1 MGKYLAFAQLRAQ
14 QTGESV
20 EYMTESIITG
30 LARQSIP
37 ILDNLGLSAVELNK
51 EAAKT
56 GSIFSAAGVII
67 DRSMAQSGK
76 AIDTAGSKI
85 ERMNAKW
92 ENTKV
97 AVGNAL
103 LSTFDF
109 LSQIKDIGNPVSK
122 MANDL
127 EESERQRNKE
137 RQDLLRKEAQGLT
150 IEQLTLKLKEARL
163 DKDKLAIQ
171 TYDSMIKQAQKLEQA
186 EKERNAVSINNINLQ
201 IEGLQFQRDKLDVEK
216 DSREIGKI
224 NAQIAELQLKLEEAN
239 GTAAKKRLAT
249 QKAIA
254 DANKKMAEQNKQNL
268 IEEAAERE
276 AAATAGAKEVEE
288 ILLSNKALQLKLDA
302 ETKIARMKSQLVGET
317 DKLTALELESNIAY
331 MESEL
336 KKLQLVEE
344 VEDKIR
350 KDDTMTAETELALRQ
365 NLNAQLAL
373 LDAELAQK
381 RVDLSKK
388 TEEALR
394 DEAKKTAKTQEQ
406 LFKEVAEYAKNN
418 SAEILSA
425 AIGLTE
431 ALSENGIARIKEDG
445 ELANEAL
452 SQQLER
458 GQITEQEYQ
467 RRKEA
472 SDAQFRARELAIRRR
487 QAVLRKAE
495 ALFNIALSTNE
506 AIAKN
511 AGNPFLIALVAAI
524 GAAQAAAVL
533 AQPLPK
539 YAKGTKFVK
548 GEGFANGIDTVPA
561 LLTKG
566 ERVIDA
572 KTNQMYWDDLNAI
585 QDKRIRPTELSDIS
599 ALVGELRK
607 NRKRTVVHVANIGD
621 LKQTQID
628 PRSRW

>member
-1 MGKYLAFAQLRAQ
+1 
-14 QTGESV
+14 
-20 EYMTESIITG
+20 
-30 LARQSIP
+30 
-37 ILDNLGLSAVELNK
+37 
-51 EAAKT
+51 
-56 GSIFSAAGVII
+56 
-67 DRSMAQSGK
+67 
-76 AIDTAGSKI
+76 
-85 ERMNAKW
+85 
-92 ENTKV
+92 
-97 AVGNAL
+97 
-103 LSTFDF
+103 
-109 LSQIKDIGNPVSK
+109 
-122 MANDL
+122 
-127 EESERQRNKE
+127 
-137 RQDLLRKEAQGLT
+137 
-150 IEQLTLKLKEARL
+150 
-163 DKDKLAIQ
+163 
-171 TYDSMIKQAQKLEQA
+171 
-186 EKERNAVSINNINLQ
+186 
-201 IEGLQFQRDKLDVEK
+201 
-216 DSREIGKI
+216 
-224 NAQIAELQLKLEEAN
+224 LQLKLEEAN

-317 DKLTALELESNIAY
+317 DKLTALELEGNIAY

-511 AGNPFLIALVAAI
+511 AGNPFLVALVAAI

-585 QDKRIRPTELSDIS
+585 QDKRVRPTELSDLS

-607 NRKRTVVHVANIGD
+607 NRKRTVVHVANIND
-621 LKQTQID
+621 LKQTQLS